1 MTVGIDNRKVFHINI
16 SSLLSF
22 GLCLTNEFQDCEL
35 VLWRSRIHSL
45 TKIFSMD
52 PVSERCLTTLSS
64 TRSTGFTSPM
74 RGFVARRGKKSPRV
88 ADKFVQFLTL
98 SVYQLEL
105 ISPHRPL
112 IASRT
117 TVVSIRALGGMF
129 RASGLLLARSSK
141 MVFIPSSNGYGR
153 SGRILNW

>member
-1 MTVGIDNRKVFHINI
+1 MLDHTIVHQVNRFHRADARIRR
-16 SSLLSF
+16 SSS
-22 GLCLTNEFQDCEL
+22 
-35 VLWRSRIHSL
+35 
-45 TKIFSMD
+45 
-52 PVSERCLTTLSS
+52 
-64 TRSTGFTSPM
+64 
-74 RGFVARRGKKSPRV
+74 KKSPRV

-98 SVYQLEL
+98 SMYQLEL
-105 ISPHRPL
+105 VSPHRPL